1 MSTVTHWRTGL
12 GLGLGC
18 SPPPPKFW
26 AIQIFWAARE
36 IWAKPVFKDV
46 FKFFIEI
53 DRYFLFLPE
62 FKNGKP
68 VKFTRES
75 GCLARDELLVISKGG
90 HKLIYIFLFFVFVLG
105 HCTVLYRTALA
116 VVVN

>member
-1 MSTVTHWRTGL
+1 MFPNGQSNRASDNTAAP
-12 GLGLGC
+12 
-18 SPPPPKFW
+18 PPPPKFW
-26 AIQIFWAARE
+26 AIQTFWAARQ

-75 GCLARDELLVISKGG
+75 GCLARDELLVISKGA
-90 HKLIYIFLFFVFVLG
+90 IS
-105 HCTVLYRTALA
+105 
-116 VVVN
+116 

>member
-1 MSTVTHWRTGL
+1 MRFLSAPNHRRTGR
-12 GLGLGC
+12 GGGGGC
-18 SPPPPKFW
+18 SPPPK
-26 AIQIFWAARE
+26 FWAARE
-36 IWAKPVFKDV
+36 IWAKPVFKNV

-75 GCLARDELLVISKGG
+75 GCLARDELLVIRKGG

-105 HCTVLYRTALA
+105 YCTVLYRTALA
-116 VVVN
+116 GVVN

>member
-1 MSTVTHWRTGL
+1 ML
-12 GLGLGC
+12 Q
-18 SPPPPKFW
+18 PPPK
-26 AIQIFWAARE
+26 FWAARE

-90 HKLIYIFLFFVFVLG
+90 HKLIYIFLFFCVCSWALYCTVP
-105 HCTVLYRTALA
+105 HCTSWCCKLIRINFRIAL
-116 VVVN
+116 

>member
-1 MSTVTHWRTGL
+1 MATVIGVRAG
-12 GLGLGC
+12 GAGGAAA
-18 SPPPPKFW
+18 PPKFW

-90 HKLIYIFLFFVFVLG
+90 L
-105 HCTVLYRTALA
+105 
-116 VVVN
+116 